1 MHVHDLDC
9 FSELT
14 YSPDTC
20 LDICGG
26 SIADMMLSLKIIDRQ
41 LSLAMGGNLLF
52 ETQLSEMPSGIQ
64 VSIEDKS
71 GMHTYASSVSIGS
84 GVKNLS
90 VFTGQFGNEYR
101 AYSFS
106 SSSSGH
112 LMF

>member
-1 MHVHDLDC
+1 MHCHDLDC

-14 YSPDTC
+14 HST
-20 LDICGG
+20 DIRGG

-52 ETQLSEMPSGIQ
+52 ETQLPETPSGIQ
-64 VSIEDKS
+64 ISIEDNS

-84 GVKNLS
+84 GIKNLS
-90 VFTGQFGNEYR
+90 VFAGQLGHEYG

-106 SSSSGH
+106 SSSSGR